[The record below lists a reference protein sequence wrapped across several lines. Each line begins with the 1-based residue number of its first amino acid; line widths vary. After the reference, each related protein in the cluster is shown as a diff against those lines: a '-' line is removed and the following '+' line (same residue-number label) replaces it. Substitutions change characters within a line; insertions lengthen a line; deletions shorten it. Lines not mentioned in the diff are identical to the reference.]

1 VLAKKKLYASLIKY
15 GIDSHIFEVL
25 EYCNKEDLRKK
36 EAEYGIAHN
45 VLSKFNLNLALP
57 KINEEYC
64 AVSDEV
70 RKSISVRQ
78 LNNTYSKDR
87 ILTDIHKKRISESN
101 KGKKRSKEVIEKM
114 KLKVFTDETRQKM
127 SLAKIGKKMSKDHK
141 LKLIE
146 RNTGINNKQSKL
158 ILDLNSGIYY
168 YSLSELSFSSKISKT
183 VLSNMLSGVKFN
195 KTNYIYV

>member
-1 VLAKKKLYASLIKY
+1 MLAKKKLYASLIKY